1 MKNKNRLRYILL
13 CTFLVATTMI
23 MTGCTTFEN
32 FKSVFID
39 KNVQNEEDVVYIGVY
54 EPQSGELR
62 QQGEDEIKG
71 IELAHSLYN
80 NVNGV
85 SVRLITVDNQSDVN
99 AARAAIENLIKMEPV
114 AIIGSAG
121 EVNSMV
127 ASPYIEKAAIP
138 TITPSAT
145 NPLIT
150 DSNDYYF
157 RACMTGLQRGA
168 GLAEYAFEKLGT
180 KKVGIVATQNDSAID
195 ELIDGFTTQYQQLSK
210 NAVKRTKRSSA
221 GGEVVLTEN
230 VRINDFDAKSIVD
243 SIAESEA
250 EAILLPLGTEQC
262 DAIFSEAEK
271 AGLADKVTFLGIGRM
286 WDENSFI
293 AMKQKHPKI
302 KIAFTSDS
310 VLGEGATTTGA
321 VTAETQR
328 FLIEY
333 GNMYGDKS
341 NPSENAALGYDSYL
355 LLINAMNQAQSFD
368 PKDIRDALANIEG
381 LRCATGVFSFSETG
395 TPIRSVN
402 IATLDKDIVV
412 TIYEASAAADMTGTN
427 N

>member
-99 AARAAIENLIKMEPV
+99 AARAAIENLIKMKPV

-210 NAVKRTKRSSA
+210 NAVKRTKRFSA

-293 AMKQKHPKI
+293 AMKQNHPKI

-368 PKDIRDALANIEG
+368 PKDIRDALANIKS

-412 TIYEASAAADMTGTN
+412 TIYEAKAAADMTGTN